1 MERTLLLIK
10 PSAIQ
15 RGLIGEVIKR
25 IEMKGLKLCGI
36 KMMQLD
42 DSILNEHYAHL
53 CNKPFFPIVKD
64 SMKATPVI
72 ACCIEGI
79 DAATVV
85 RNLTGS
91 TNGRNASPGT
101 IRGDYSVSVLE
112 NIVHTSDSAEAAA
125 IEVPRFF
132 KSEELFSYKSAT
144 FEFIYSPDEI

>member
-25 IEMKGLKLCGI
+25 IEMKGLKLTGI

-42 DSILNEHYAHL
+42 DTILDEHYAHL
-53 CNKPFFPIVKD
+53 CKKPFFPIVKD

-72 ACCIEGI
+72 ACCIEGLE
-79 DAATVV
+79 AVTVV

-91 TNGRNASPGT
+91 TNGRNAAPGT
-101 IRGDYSVSVLE
+101 IRGDFSVSVLE
-112 NIVHTSDSAEAAA
+112 NIVHTSDSVEAALV
-125 IEVPRFF
+125 EVPRFF
-132 KSEELFSYKSAT
+132 KSEELFSYQSSAFAFT
-144 FEFIYSPDEI
+144 YSPDEI